1 MRKLIIRKKMDVVI
15 TKEILD
21 NIYIN
26 NFDSEIFKS
35 VDPCGIVYKLME
47 HTNNQLD
54 IELGALFVSM
64 ISWGNRKAI
73 RKTAEYMLCDEMKW
87 SPAAFIIEG
96 KFENSYKNA
105 KNNCVY
111 RTLNVETFKKVCRR
125 IQKGLDG
132 YNTMEKCFEGKT
144 TKESISTICSWL
156 SDAKIGT
163 MDKSACKR
171 ICMFMRWMT
180 RAVAP
185 DFGLW
190 ATRSP
195 RDLYAIMDVHVCDL
209 TRSILTNKRPTWKA
223 CEELTNI
230 FKSWDSD
237 DPLKYDIALM
247 VLADNINKIN
257 NSQHN

>member
-1 MRKLIIRKKMDVVI
+1 MDVVI

-144 TKESISTICSWL
+144 TKDSISTICSWL

-257 NSQHN
+257 NSQHH